1 MVSRYSIEQKFSLV
15 LECYKS
21 GLSIPSW
28 CREKGIAPGTF
39 YGWIKQVTDKG
50 FDVPIFTKQSSAYNQ
65 EIVKISV
72 VDSLDVTSSVD
83 IFPTI
88 ESKEVVATVS
98 VITAHIGDTTIDI
111 PSDIDQTFL
120 SKIFKCL
127 KEGIW

>member
-50 FDVPIFTKQSSAYNQ
+50 FDVPIFTK
-65 EIVKISV
+65 
-72 VDSLDVTSSVD
+72 
-83 IFPTI
+83 
-88 ESKEVVATVS
+88 
-98 VITAHIGDTTIDI
+98 
-111 PSDIDQTFL
+111 
-120 SKIFKCL
+120 
-127 KEGIW
+127 